1 MKLGV
6 SMHNH
11 VSRFEKL
18 LIDLKNLH
26 EDIKD
31 KAKTMFLLHSFRK
44 EFSHFMT
51 ILLYGKNVIIF
62 KDVCTTLINLQ
73 I

>member
-31 KAKTMFLLHSFRK
+31 KAKTMFLLQSFRK